1 MQFLQSPV
9 ALATPV
15 KAIVMRK
22 SETLSTMPDQKSIDA
37 EAADWL
43 VRLEEDNVSAADR
56 VAFLAWRGAS
66 ARNRDAF
73 ERLLKLW
80 GAFDEAKVLAD
91 YAVSDENT
99 ELLAKDAARARLGV
113 FGRRSVL
120 TGIAASVAVL
130 GAVGLSIVIKSNL
143 SNPHRNSFE
152 TAIGEQQTIDL
163 PDGSVIELNT
173 NSHVEYVYLKDTRDI
188 RLLRGEAYFEVASDK
203 DRPFTVQTPGGRVVA
218 VGTAFTVRLNNDSE
232 MDVLVS
238 EGKVV
243 FLPEKTPAL
252 QQEITV
258 TPQSATAVSAGQTAI
273 IKNDVESVD
282 IIEPEALARK
292 LSWRQGVLAFS
303 GDPLAE
309 VIADVGRYTDIV
321 IEIDDQT
328 LRDLPVSGY
337 FKIGEVDEMFEALEI
352 MAGLQAERVS
362 AKKVRLVRMAEAG
375 E

>member
-1 MQFLQSPV
+1 
-9 ALATPV
+9 
-15 KAIVMRK
+15 MRK

-66 ARNRDAF
+66 ARNREAF